1 MNNQYYET
9 IQQIKEILH
18 TSDSAV
24 FFGGAGV
31 STDSGIPDFRS
42 AQGLYKRSKDS
53 SEYLLSC
60 QCLQREPQK
69 FFDFYR
75 NNMLYPSAEP
85 NTTHRALAKLEDAG
99 VIRAV
104 ITQNIDGLHQQAGSE
119 NVIELHGTVHANYCT
134 VCGEVYDM
142 QYVLDSTGIPHCT
155 ECGALVRPDVVLYGE
170 GLNTDYFLT
179 AEALIAQADV
189 LIVGGTS
196 LTVNPA
202 ASLVRRFRGK
212 HLIIINKTPTP
223 YDWMAEYVI
232 RAPLAE
238 VFELLAEQ

>member
-1 MNNQYYET
+1 MNDQNYYED

-42 AQGLYKRSKDS
+42 SHGLYNRSKDS
-53 SEYLLSC
+53 NEYLLSR
-60 QCLQREPQK
+60 QCLNREPQK
-69 FFDFYR
+69 FFNFYR
-75 NNMLYPSAEP
+75 THMIYPSAEP
-85 NTTHRALAKLEDAG
+85 NLTHRALARLEDAG
-99 VIRAV
+99 IIRAV
-104 ITQNIDGLHQQAGSE
+104 ITQNIDGLHQMAGSE
-119 NVIELHGTVHANYCT
+119 NVIELHGTVHENYCT
-134 VCGEVYDM
+134 ICGEVYDREFM
-142 QYVLDSTGIPHCT
+142 TKSNEIPQCTQCGGI
-155 ECGALVRPDVVLYGE
+155 VRPDVVLYGE
-170 GLNTDYFLT
+170 GLNTDHFLT

-202 ASLVRRFRGK
+202 ASLVGHFRGK

-223 YDWMAEYVI
+223 YDAMAEYVI
-232 RAPLAE
+232 RASLSE
-238 VFELLAEQ
+238 VFEMLV